1 MIYMIKLIKFL
12 LFLSLLQSCSSFG
25 ITRSFLYLDG
35 YIRGF
40 ESDKITKEYFDSSE
54 YSFANV
60 KIGRGP
66 AATIIL
72 AYTNDGVYEWR
83 GADGIVF
90 FTKNGQ
96 LIETLG
102 LPSDISIDDVQL
114 DNKEE
119 IRINSLSTFRKPLLV
134 NAQTINT
141 IYHLSEN
148 FILERVDGQHVT
160 SVYKVRKEIPSI
172 KWKGTSRY
180 YIDKNMRVL
189 YAEEEVHPF
198 LPIIKIQYYYK

>member
-1 MIYMIKLIKFL
+1 MIYMIKLIKFS

-25 ITRSFLYLDG
+25 ITRSFEYLDG

-40 ESDKITKEYFDSSE
+40 ESDKITKEYFDSSK

-72 AYTNDGVYEWR
+72 AYINEGIYEWR
-83 GADGIVF
+83 GADGTVF

-102 LPSDISIDDVQL
+102 LPNDISIDDVQL
-114 DNKEE
+114 DNQAEV
-119 IRINSLSTFRKPLLV
+119 RMNSLSTFREPLLV

-141 IYHLSEN
+141 IYRLSEN
-148 FILERVDGQHVT
+148 FVLVRADGQHIT
-160 SVYKVRKEIPSI
+160 TVYKVRKEIPSI

-180 YIDKNMRVL
+180 YLDKDMRVL

-198 LPIIKIQYYYK
+198 LPTIKIQYYYK

>member
-1 MIYMIKLIKFL
+1 MIKLIKIL
-12 LFLSLLQSCSSFG
+12 LFFSLLQSCSSFG
-25 ITRSFLYLDG
+25 VIRSFSYLDG

-40 ESDKITKEYFDSSE
+40 ESDKITKEYFDSSK

-72 AYTNDGVYEWR
+72 AYINDGVYEWR
-83 GADGIVF
+83 GADGTVF

-102 LPSDISIDDVQL
+102 LPYDISIDEL
-114 DNKEE
+114 KFSNKEE
-119 IRINSLSTFRKPLLV
+119 VRINSSSTFKEPLLLK
-134 NAQTINT
+134 AQTTNT
-141 IYHLSEN
+141 IYLLSEN
-148 FILERVDGQHVT
+148 FILDRADGQHVT

-172 KWKGTSRY
+172 KWRGTSRY
-180 YIDKNMRVL
+180 YLDQNMRVL
-189 YAEEEVHPF
+189 YAEEETHPF